1 MIDWVF
7 YVYVIMGVA
16 SLAILLL
23 MFIFGGLDLDIGG
36 GAPDVDLDVDTG
48 FDLGDA
54 SGMGPLSIPMI
65 LSFTSLMGGVGAI
78 LTYFEFNPIATPFVA
93 GIGSLICSALIF
105 LIMNYFL
112 KTFSADSTVKFQDLV
127 GKKGTVSVPINPGQ
141 EGQIILF
148 TEQRGR
154 TLVPAVSE
162 KQIPNNVSIIITG
175 VQGDTVRVM
184 TVSDWKKRNASKK
197 SNKKRE
203 R

>member
-1 MIDWVF
+1 MINWLF
-7 YVYVIMGVA
+7 YIYIGIGVV
-16 SLAILLL
+16 SLFLL
-23 MFIFGGLDLDIGG
+23 MLLFILGGFDFDFSGG
-36 GAPDVDLDVDTG
+36 GPDVDIDIDTDTG
-48 FDLGDA
+48 IDFGAD
-54 SGMGPLSIPMI
+54 SGMGPLSLPMI
-65 LSFTSLMGGVGAI
+65 LSFLALLGGIGSI
-78 LTYFEFNPIATPFVA
+78 MTYFDFPAIGTPFVA
-93 GIGSLICSALIF
+93 GAGSLVLAGIIF
-105 LIMNYFL
+105 VVMNYFL

-184 TVSDWKKRNASKK
+184 TVSDWKKKNASKK
-197 SNKKRE
+197 NKK
-203 R
+203 